1 VSANPADMKAPAAAA
16 GATSA
21 HNTATAHGGATASEA
36 GSLSAIVGLTAAH
49 TAPIASAASDAQA
62 AGVKVPAHERIVLSN
77 GMTLIVM
84 PRHDIPLVS
93 FNAVLR
99 GGESAAAPGKSGV
112 ASLVAG
118 LLEKGAGK
126 RDAFAFVD
134 AVEGVGGTFNAAAGP
149 ESIAIR
155 GQFLARDQQLMLELL
170 ADALLRPRFK
180 LEELENLR
188 DRQIELIKAAKD
200 SDPSELIGTYGRA
213 YLFRGHPF
221 ARPVI
226 GSESSLARLT
236 HRDIVDYYHTYFR
249 ADQLT
254 LIVAGDVDSAWLK
267 KAVTKA
273 FSDWPRSKRPPVV
286 LPQPTPIKE
295 RSVLLVDSPGS
306 VQTYFWIG
314 NVGVDRHYPDRA
326 ALDLANTL
334 YGGRFTSLLNT
345 ELRVKSGLS
354 YGARSGFTRGSVA
367 GEFAIRSF
375 AQTQDTGRALDLS
388 LQTLQQLKQS
398 AVTQEM
404 LDSARAY
411 VLGQYP
417 LDFETAMD
425 WTVAL
430 GEIELYGLGVGYIEN
445 YSSQL
450 QSVTLPQVQSVI
462 ETAFPAPDEVA
473 IVLIGDA
480 AALRDEVGRY
490 GPITE
495 MPLIQ
500 PDFDFRPGTHA

>member
-1 VSANPADMKAPAAAA
+1 VNVAGGNVNAYGGSAAATA
-16 GATSA
+16 GLVKAA
-21 HNTATAHGGATASEA
+21 RVGGVS
-36 GSLSAIVGLTAAH
+36 
-49 TAPIASAASDAQA
+49 
-62 AGVKVPAHERIVLSN
+62 VPAHERLVLAN

-99 GGESAAAPGKSGV
+99 GGETAGAPGKSGV

-134 AVEGVGGTFNAAAGP
+134 AVEDVGGTFNAAAGP

-188 DRQIELIKAAKD
+188 ARQIELIKAAKD

-213 YLFRGHPF
+213 FLFRGHPF

-226 GSESSLARLT
+226 GSETSLASIT
-236 HRDIVDYYHTYFR
+236 HRDIVDYYHTHFR
-249 ADQLT
+249 ADELT
-254 LIVAGDVDSAWLK
+254 LVVAGDVDSTWLK
-267 KAVTKA
+267 RAVTRA
-273 FSDWPRSKRPPVV
+273 FSDWPRSNRPMVK
-286 LPQPTPIKE
+286 LPQPARVRE

-306 VQTYFWIG
+306 VQTHFWIG

-326 ALDLANTL
+326 ALDLVNTL
-334 YGGRFTSLLNT
+334 YGGRFTSILNT

-375 AQTQDTGRALDLS
+375 AQTQDTTKALDLA
-388 LQTLQQLKQS
+388 LHTLEQLKHG
-398 AVTQEM
+398 AVTSEM

-425 WTVAL
+425 WTMAM
-430 GEIELYGLGVGYIEN
+430 GEIELYGLGSGYIED
-445 YSSQL
+445 YGAQL
-450 QSVTLPQVQSVI
+450 QNVTLPQMREVI
-462 ETAFPAPDEVA
+462 DTAFPSPDAVA
-473 IVLIGDA
+473 VVLIGDA
-480 AALRDEVGRY
+480 AKLRGQVGRY
-490 GPITE
+490 GPITA
-495 MPLIQ
+495 MPLTQ
-500 PDFDFRPGTHA
+500 PDFDGDARSG

>member
-1 VSANPADMKAPAAAA
+1 MSVTGGTVSAYD
-16 GATSA
+16 
-21 HNTATAHGGATASEA
+21 GGTVATAS
-36 GSLSAIVGLTAAH
+36 IVNAH
-49 TAPIASAASDAQA
+49 VG
-62 AGVKVPAHERIVLSN
+62 GVNVPAHERIVLAN

-93 FNAVLR
+93 FNAVLH
-99 GGESAAAPGKSGV
+99 GGESAGVPGKSGV

-134 AVEGVGGTFNAAAGP
+134 AVEGAGGTFNAAAGP

-170 ADALLRPRFK
+170 ADAVLRPRFK

-188 DRQIELIKAAKD
+188 ARQIELIKAAKD

-213 YLFRGHPF
+213 FLFRGHPF

-226 GSESSLARLT
+226 GSEASLAGIT
-236 HRDIVDYYHTYFR
+236 HRDIVDYYHTHFR

-254 LIVAGDVDSAWLK
+254 LVVAGDVDSAWLK
-267 KAVTKA
+267 RAVAKA
-273 FSDWPRSKRPPVV
+273 FCEWPRSNRPSVK
-286 LPQPTPIKE
+286 LPQPVRVRE
-295 RSVLLVDSPGS
+295 RSVLLVDSPS
-306 VQTYFWIG
+306 SAQTHFWIG
-314 NVGVDRHYPDRA
+314 NVGVDRHYPQRA

-334 YGGRFTSLLNT
+334 YGGRFTSILNT

-375 AQTQDTGRALDLS
+375 ARTQDTVKAVDLA
-388 LQTLQQLKQS
+388 LQTLEQLKHG
-398 AVTQEM
+398 AVTAEM

-411 VLGQYP
+411 ILGQYP
-417 LDFETAMD
+417 LDFETAGD
-425 WTVAL
+425 WAAAL
-430 GEIELYGLGVGYIEN
+430 GEIELYGLGAGYIED
-445 YSSQL
+445 YGTQL
-450 QSVTLPQVQSVI
+450 QNVTLPQMRSVI
-462 ETAFPAPDEVA
+462 DAAFPSPAEVA

-480 AALRDEVGRY
+480 AELRDEVGRY
-490 GPITE
+490 GPVTH
-495 MPLIQ
+495 MPLTQ
-500 PDFDFRPGTHA
+500 PDFDGEARSA

>member
-1 VSANPADMKAPAAAA
+1 VSASPVNTQAAAA
-16 GATSA
+16 VAGLASGHGTPTHAPNAAGGSHVTMAGPDISPA
-21 HNTATAHGGATASEA
+21 HSTMGT
-36 GSLSAIVGLTAAH
+36 VVD
-49 TAPIASAASDAQA
+49 APV
-62 AGVKVPAHERIVLSN
+62 AGVKVPAHERIVLPN

-93 FNAVLR
+93 FNAVLK

-213 YLFRGHPF
+213 YLFKRHPY

-226 GSESSLARLT
+226 GSESSLAGLT

-254 LIVAGDVDSAWLK
+254 LVVAGDVDSAWLK
-267 KAVTKA
+267 KAVAKA
-273 FSDWPRSKRPPVV
+273 FSDWPRSNRPPVV
-286 LPQPTPIKE
+286 LPQPTRVRE

-314 NVGVDRHYPDRA
+314 NVGVDRHYPGRA
-326 ALDLANTL
+326 ALDLVNTL
-334 YGGRFTSLLNT
+334 YGGRFTSILNM

-375 AQTQDTGRALDLS
+375 AQTQDTGRALDLA
-388 LQTLQQLKQS
+388 LQTLEQLKHG
-398 AVTQEM
+398 AVTAEM

-445 YSSQL
+445 YSAQL
-450 QSVTLPQVQSVI
+450 QSVTLQQMQAVI
-462 ETAFPAPDEVA
+462 DTAFPAPDAVA

-480 AALRDEVGRY
+480 AELRDQVGRY
-490 GPITE
+490 GRITE

-500 PDFDFRPGTHA
+500 PDFDFGPLAR

>member
-1 VSANPADMKAPAAAA
+1 MSAVSGSVSAY
-16 GATSA
+16 GGSA
-21 HNTATAHGGATASEA
+21 VATAEIVNANIGG
-36 GSLSAIVGLTAAH
+36 VN
-49 TAPIASAASDAQA
+49 
-62 AGVKVPAHERIVLSN
+62 VPAHERIVLAN

-99 GGESAAAPGKSGV
+99 GGESAGATGKPGV

-118 LLEKGAGK
+118 LLEKGAG
-126 RDAFAFVD
+126 RRNAFEFVD

-149 ESIAIR
+149 ESISIR
-155 GQFLARDQQLMLELL
+155 GQFLARDQKLMLELL

-180 LEELENLR
+180 LEELESLR
-188 DRQIELIKAAKD
+188 ARQIELIKAAKD
-200 SDPSELIGTYGRA
+200 SDPSELIGTYGRSF
-213 YLFRGHPF
+213 LFRAHPF

-226 GSESSLARLT
+226 GSERSLAGIT
-236 HRDIVDYYHTYFR
+236 QRDIVEYYHVHFR
-249 ADQLT
+249 ADQMT
-254 LIVAGDVDSAWLK
+254 LIVAGDVDCAWLK
-267 KAVTKA
+267 KAVARA
-273 FSDWPRSKRPPVV
+273 FSDWPRSNRPVV
-286 LPQPTPIKE
+286 TLPQPVRLRE

-326 ALDLANTL
+326 ALDLVNTL
-334 YGGRFTSLLNT
+334 YGGRFTSILNT

-375 AQTQDTGRALDLS
+375 AQTQDTGKALDLA
-388 LQTLQQLKQS
+388 LQTLQQLKDG
-398 AVTQEM
+398 AVTSEM

-417 LDFETAMD
+417 MDFETAAD

-430 GEIELYGLGVGYIEN
+430 GEIELYGLGAGYIED
-445 YSSQL
+445 YVAQL
-450 QSVTLPQVQSVI
+450 QSVTLPRMQAVI
-462 ETAFPAPDEVA
+462 ETAFPSPGEVA

-480 AALRDEVGRY
+480 DGLRGDLGRY
-490 GPITE
+490 GPIAE
-495 MPLIQ
+495 MPLTQ
-500 PDFDFRPGTHA
+500 PDFDEDVLAA

>member
-1 VSANPADMKAPAAAA
+1 VSANPADTQAPVTT
-16 GATSA
+16 GGLTSA
-21 HNTATAHGGATASEA
+21 R
-36 GSLSAIVGLTAAH
+36 
-49 TAPIASAASDAQA
+49 TAPIASAATPA

-213 YLFRGHPF
+213 YLFQGHPY

-226 GSESSLARLT
+226 GSESSLASLT

-254 LIVAGDVDSAWLK
+254 LIVAGDVDSVWLK

-286 LPQPTPIKE
+286 LPQPARIKE

-398 AVTQEM
+398 AVTREM

-450 QSVTLPQVQSVI
+450 QSVTLPQIQSVI
-462 ETAFPAPDEVA
+462 ETAFPAPDAVA

-500 PDFDFRPGTHA
+500 PDFDFRPGNHS

>member
-1 VSANPADMKAPAAAA
+1 MSVAVP
-16 GATSA
+16 T
-21 HNTATAHGGATASEA
+21 
-36 GSLSAIVGLTAAH
+36 
-49 TAPIASAASDAQA
+49 IAVPGIADAQVG
-62 AGVKVPAHERIVLSN
+62 GVSVPAHERIVLPN

-99 GGESAAAPGKSGV
+99 GGESACAPGKSGV

-118 LLEKGAGK
+118 LLEKGAAK
-126 RDAFAFVD
+126 RDAFEFVD

-155 GQFLARDQQLMLELL
+155 GQFLARDQKLMLELL

-188 DRQIELIKAAKD
+188 ARQIELIKAAKD

-213 YLFRGHPF
+213 FLFRGHPF

-226 GSESSLARLT
+226 GSETSLAAIT
-236 HRDIVDYYHTYFR
+236 HRDIVDYYHNHFR

-254 LIVAGDVDSAWLK
+254 LVVAGDVDSVWLK
-267 KAVTKA
+267 RAVTRA
-273 FSDWPRSKRPPVV
+273 FADWPRSNRPINK
-286 LPQPTPIKE
+286 LPQPVRVSE

-326 ALDLANTL
+326 ALELANTL
-334 YGGRFTSLLNT
+334 YGGRFTSILNT
-345 ELRVKSGLS
+345 ELRVKSGLT

-375 AQTQDTGRALDLS
+375 AQTQDTGKALDLS
-388 LQTLQQLKQS
+388 LQTLQQLKEG
-398 AVTQEM
+398 AVTAEM

-425 WTVAL
+425 WAVAL
-430 GEIELYGLGVGYIEN
+430 GEIELYGLGAGYIED
-445 YSSQL
+445 YGTQL
-450 QSVTLPQVQSVI
+450 RNVTLPQMHAVI
-462 ETAFPAPDEVA
+462 ETAFPSPDAVA

-480 AALRDEVGRY
+480 AELRTQVGRY

-495 MPLIQ
+495 MPLTR
-500 PDFDFRPGTHA
+500 PDFDGDARPPG

>member
-1 VSANPADMKAPAAAA
+1 MTIAGGNVSAYGGGAIATGIA
-16 GATSA
+16 GAP
-21 HNTATAHGGATASEA
+21 G
-36 GSLSAIVGLTAAH
+36 IV
-49 TAPIASAASDAQA
+49 TAPGIVSAPVG
-62 AGVKVPAHERIVLSN
+62 GVNVPPHERIVLPN

-93 FNAVLR
+93 FNGVLR
-99 GGESAAAPGKSGV
+99 GGESAGEPGRPGV

-149 ESIAIR
+149 ESIGIR

-180 LEELENLR
+180 LEELESLR
-188 DRQIELIKAAKD
+188 ARQIELIKAAKD

-213 YLFRGHPF
+213 FLFRHHPF
-221 ARPVI
+221 ARPVM
-226 GSESSLARLT
+226 GSESSLAEIT
-236 HRDIVDYYHTYFR
+236 HRDILEYYHAHFR
-249 ADQLT
+249 ADQFT

-267 KAVTKA
+267 RAVAKA
-273 FSDWPRSKRPPVV
+273 FSEWQRSKRPSVK
-286 LPQPTPIKE
+286 LPQPARVRE

-306 VQTYFWIG
+306 TQTYFWIG

-326 ALDLANTL
+326 ALDLVNTL
-334 YGGRFTSLLNT
+334 YGGRFTSILNT

-375 AQTQDTGRALDLS
+375 VQAQDTVKALDLS
-388 LQTLQQLKQS
+388 LQTLRQLKDG
-398 AVTQEM
+398 AVTAEM

-417 LDFETAMD
+417 LDFETAAD
-425 WTVAL
+425 WTLAF
-430 GEIELYGLGVGYIEN
+430 GEIELYGLGAGYIED
-445 YSSQL
+445 YGDQL
-450 QSVTLPQVQSVI
+450 QRVTLPQMQSVI
-462 ETAFPAPDEVA
+462 QTAFPSADEVA

-480 AALRDEVGRY
+480 QLLRDQVDRY

-495 MPLIQ
+495 MPLTQ
-500 PDFDFRPGTHA
+500 PDFDEDARPA